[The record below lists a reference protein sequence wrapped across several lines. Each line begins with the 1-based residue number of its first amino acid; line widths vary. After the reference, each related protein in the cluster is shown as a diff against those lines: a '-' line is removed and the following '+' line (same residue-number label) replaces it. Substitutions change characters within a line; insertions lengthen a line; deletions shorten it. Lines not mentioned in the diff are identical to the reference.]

1 MKILALH
8 GLGSSAAMLK
18 EQLGP
23 FMRELG
29 PSYRFT
35 FVDGAVPCG
44 HGPGVPHWASGPF
57 YSYTTGF
64 SPSEVQDALSW
75 LDQFVEENGPF
86 DGVFGFSLGS
96 ALAIAYILDRQQ
108 RHASPPF
115 SFAVFFSPIFV
126 ASPDAGYCTDLLARM
141 LDDDHAAFRAA
152 FPDGDFAPLLDVG
165 TSSPGDSVPAAAKR
179 TFAEYLQTVLSMHST
194 MGMILPN
201 TRLDFFSGGRLDAIP
216 RLLHP
221 LLTKSR
227 VRIPVVYVTGGK
239 DSPAIAEQSRVAK
252 DLCMAPMTQV
262 YKHARGHDI
271 PFQKSDVQAIVS
283 LIEITT
289 EIAFD

>member
-1 MKILALH
+1 MWTWTRYDTRDN
-8 GLGSSAAMLK
+8 GT
-18 EQLGP
+18 
-23 FMRELG
+23 
-29 PSYRFT
+29 FT
-35 FVDGAVPCG
+35 EWLIPNDA
-44 HGPGVPHWASGPF
+44 GVPHWASGPF

-64 SPSEVQDALSW
+64 SPSEVQDALSR
-75 LDQFVEENGPF
+75 LDRFVEENGPF

-152 FPDGDFAPLLDVG
+152 FPDGDFAPLLDAG
-165 TSSPGDSVPAAAKR
+165 ASSPGDSVPAAAKR

-227 VRIPVVYVTGGK
+227 VRIPVVCVTGGK

-252 DLCMAPMTQV
+252 ELCMAPMTQV